1 MNLLLDSHVV
11 VWWVEANSR
20 VKSEWLEPILDSSNT
35 VFVSAATAWEIE
47 IKKRSGTL
55 SFGPTI
61 VEVATGYAFELLPIS
76 VSDAVSAGSLER
88 GMVFVTNDALLKQ
101 APGIRTL

>member
-55 SFGPTI
+55 SI